1 MCDYQSPRKFNLQR
15 HMKKHNKPIVEK
27 VKKLHSCC
35 ICNYKTHDKS
45 NYNKHFKQQHT
56 SKKAL
61 HKYRCKIMV
70 QNKYIKDKKKT
81 VNKPP
86 KRYISFGKREYM
98 DVEHYKDEIEEHI
111 KIRDKIVLEYRKVK
125 DMLVS
130 QQSLIREQQEVITS
144 QQKTIEN
151 LTKPVV
157 DKKDLLLEILKL
169 QGQKKRL
176 IRILHTDLDDPE
188 YVNTKYEYDKLCDE
202 LENKKN
208 IYKSIDN
215 N

>member
-15 HMKKHNKPIVEK
+15 HMTKHNKPIVEK

-35 ICNYKTHDKS
+35 ICDYKTHDKS
-45 NYNKHFKQQHT
+45 NYNKHVKQQHT

-61 HKYRCKIMV
+61 HNYKCKIISE
-70 QNKYIKDKKKT
+70 NGYINRMKGRIQHPAKKH
-81 VNKPP
+81 
-86 KRYISFGKREYM
+86 ISFNEREYVSIDYYQEEM
-98 DVEHYKDEIEEHI
+98 NKHIE
-111 KIRDKIVLEYRKVK
+111 IRDKIVLEYRKVK
-125 DMLVS
+125 DVLLS

-151 LTKPVV
+151 LTKPIV

-188 YVNTKYEYDKLCDE
+188 YVDTKSKYDKLCDE

-215 N
+215 